1 MYIKRQIEAQLIAY
15 TKIFPAVALT
25 GPRQAG
31 KSTLLQNSLPN
42 YRFVSFDDYRVR
54 SFIQQDPVGFIAEYS
69 DKVIFDEAQ
78 KAPELFNL
86 VKQYIDADRKNYG
99 KFILTGSSHFSF
111 IKNIRESLAG
121 RIGLLSLLP
130 LQFLEIPLDAQNKA
144 IYKGC
149 YPELVLRNYRGAEAW
164 YSSYLDTYLTRDI
177 GDLIQLNDVVDFR
190 RFLSLLAA
198 NTSQVLNMSNYAKHI
213 GVTVQTIKRWLT
225 VLEATYIV
233 FRLQP
238 YHDNFGKRITKS
250 PKVYFYDT
258 GLVSYLTKNYNHDHF
273 INGPMAGSIFENYI
287 VAETMKHEFNS
298 GRNGELYYFRDS
310 NGQEIDLIIEGKHAR
325 VLVEIKFT
333 KTSKAQYFK
342 NMKDLAGANDHKL
355 LVYNGDDFSYGKNSK
370 AINYKKYFLEQ

>member
-1 MYIKRQIEAQLIAY
+1 MYIKRQIEDQLRAY
-15 TKIFPAVALT
+15 INIFPAVAIT

-31 KSTLLQNSLPN
+31 KSTLLQNALPN

-78 KAPELFNL
+78 KAPEIFDL
-86 VKQYIDADRKNYG
+86 VKQCVDADRKNYG

-111 IKNIRESLAG
+111 IKSIRESLAG

-130 LQFLEIPLDAQNKA
+130 LQFLEIPTAAQDKS

-149 YPELVLRNYRGAEAW
+149 YPELVLRDYRGAEAW

-177 GDLIQLNDVVDFR
+177 NDLIQLNDVIDFR

-225 VLEATYIV
+225 ALEATYIV

-238 YHDNFGKRITKS
+238 YHDNFGKRIIKS

-258 GLVSYLTKNYNHDHF
+258 GLVSYLTKNYSHDHF
-273 INGPMAGSIFENYI
+273 TSGPMAGSIFENYI
-287 VAETMKHEFNS
+287 VAETIKHEFNN
-298 GRNGELYYFRDS
+298 GRKGELYYFRDS
-310 NGQEIDLIIEGKHAR
+310 NGQEIDLIIAGNNVRK
-325 VLVEIKFT
+325 LVEIKFT
-333 KTSKAQYFK
+333 KTSNAQYFK
-342 NMKDLAGANDHKL
+342 NMKELSGPNDQQF
-355 LVYNGDDFSYGKNSK
+355 LVYSGDDFSYGKNSK